1 MKWKEGL
8 AIAGALA
15 GDRTGATRIPLDEEN
30 KKKNRKALSEAARI
44 WHEGYMD
51 GPNDNT

>member
-30 KKKNRKALSEAARI
+30 KKKNRKAFKKGLANVDYWRNED
-44 WHEGYMD
+44 D
-51 GPNDNT
+51 GSV